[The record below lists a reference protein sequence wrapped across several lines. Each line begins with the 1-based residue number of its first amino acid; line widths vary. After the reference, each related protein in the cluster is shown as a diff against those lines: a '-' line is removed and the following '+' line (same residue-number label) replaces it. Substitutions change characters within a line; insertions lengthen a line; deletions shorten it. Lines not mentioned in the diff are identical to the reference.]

1 MAGRASYGASFA
13 AGMATG
19 AALAAVLVATY
30 WGLSWRDNRAP
41 QADPVVPVAEAA
53 PPPASPA
60 LPLAASLEAAPEGP
74 VASGPAIGVWR
85 VEPDGT
91 ATIAGTATPGA
102 EVRVTLDGV
111 TVASGRAG
119 ASGDFALL
127 TTLPATPAP
136 SLLTLVEV
144 HSDGREV
151 PATQMVALGPIA
163 GPAAPAATEAPP
175 ALLVSVEGATLL
187 PPDPG
192 TAPATGVTVE
202 TIAYAPGDVVQIGG
216 AGQAG
221 RQVRLY
227 LDNALKAEVTV
238 PAGGRWLA
246 GLTGIAP
253 GLYTLRADL
262 TDATGKVAA
271 RFETP
276 FRRETPEAL
285 AESARATPALAP
297 VAGTEVA
304 PAAGDPPPPVSVTV
318 QPGNTLWAI
327 AKGQWGDGVLYV
339 QVFEANRDRI
349 RDPDLIYPGQVFVLP
364 SAP

>member
-30 WGLSWRDNRAP
+30 WGLTWRDNRAP
-41 QADPVVPVAEAA
+41 QTEAA
-53 PPPASPA
+53 PAVADASPPAASPA
-60 LPLAASLEAAPEGP
+60 LPLAASLEGAPEGP

-85 VEPDGT
+85 VEQDGT

-111 TVASGRAG
+111 TVARGTAG
-119 ASGDFALL
+119 ASGEFALL

-136 SLLTLVEV
+136 SLLTLVEL
-144 HSDGREV
+144 HPDGREV

-163 GPAAPAATEAPP
+163 GPSETSTTEAPP
-175 ALLVSVEGATLL
+175 ALLVSSEGATLL

-246 GLTGIAP
+246 GLIGIAP

-297 VAGTEVA
+297 VDGTEAA

>member
-30 WGLSWRDNRAP
+30 WGLTWRDNRAP
-41 QADPVVPVAEAA
+41 QAEAA
-53 PPPASPA
+53 PPVADASPPAASPA

-74 VASGPAIGVWR
+74 VANGPSIGVWR

-102 EVRVTLDGV
+102 EVRVTLDGA
-111 TVASGRAG
+111 TVASGTAG
-119 ASGDFALL
+119 ASGEFALL
-127 TTLPATPAP
+127 TTLPARAAP

-144 HSDGREV
+144 HPDGREV
-151 PATQMVALGPIA
+151 PATQVVALGPIA
-163 GPAAPAATEAPP
+163 GPAEAGTAMAPP
-175 ALLVSVEGATLL
+175 VLLVSAEGATLL
-187 PPDPG
+187 PPEPG
-192 TAPATGVTVE
+192 TVPATGVTVE

-221 RQVRLY
+221 HQVRLY
-227 LDNALKAEVTV
+227 LDNAMKAEVTV

-246 GLTGIAP
+246 GLTGVAP

-262 TDATGKVAA
+262 TDAAGKVAA

-285 AESARATPALAP
+285 AEGARATPALAP
-297 VAGTEVA
+297 VAGPEGA
-304 PAAGDPPPPVSVTV
+304 PAADAPPPPVSLTV